1 MLSTKIICTI
11 GPASESH
18 DILADLAAEGMNV
31 ARLNFSHGTHNSH
44 QKIIEKIREL
54 NKHRQFP
61 IALLLDTQGPEI
73 RTGEREMKLVPGARV
88 SVNTPPNEEKEGS
101 LYVNYP
107 HLIDDLEI
115 GNNISIDGGL
125 MCLEVL
131 AKTEKDLE
139 CEVIYGGSVMGHRHV
154 NLPGTIVK
162 LPGITETD
170 KQDILFGIEQNVDII
185 ALSFVRN
192 AETIREVRDLLGES
206 AEHIKLIAKIEN
218 QEGVDRLKEI
228 VKEADGVMV
237 ARGDLGIE
245 VEMEE
250 VPQIQRR
257 IAFLCAKYGKR
268 LIVATQML
276 ESMIE
281 NPVPTRAEVTDVAN
295 AVFEQADAIM
305 LSGETSVGKYPVR
318 SVRTLAKIARRTEDF
333 PGVKFTENLLKSKN
347 GQHIAESAI
356 QIATNLKIRA
366 VVVIT
371 RTGRGAGYLS
381 NLRPHKINIY
391 SFTNSPSVLSSMTLY
406 RGVFPFLMEF
416 QENPE
421 GSIQDALR
429 VLHEKEGFEAEEKV
443 VVLANILTGEG
454 FCTSL
459 QIRSIPA
466 ITDIFPSEGR
476 FSNHSSAS

>member
-1 MLSTKIICTI
+1 
-11 GPASESH
+11 
-18 DILADLAAEGMNV
+18 
-31 ARLNFSHGTHNSH
+31 
-44 QKIIEKIREL
+44 
-54 NKHRQFP
+54 
-61 IALLLDTQGPEI
+61 
-73 RTGEREMKLVPGARV
+73 
-88 SVNTPPNEEKEGS
+88 
-101 LYVNYP
+101 
-107 HLIDDLEI
+107 
-115 GNNISIDGGL
+115 

-131 AKTEKDLE
+131 SKTEKGLE
-139 CEVIYGGSVMGHRHV
+139 CEVIHGGLVEGHRHV

-170 KQDILFGIEQNVDII
+170 KQDILFGIEQKVDII

-192 AETIREVRDLLGES
+192 AEAIREVRELLGES

-295 AVFEQADAIM
+295 AVFEQTDAIM
-305 LSGETSVGKYPVR
+305 LSGETSVGKYPVG
-318 SVRTLAKIARRTEDF
+318 SVKTLARIARRTEDF
-333 PGVKFTENLLKSKN
+333 PGVNYTEKLLKGQK
-347 GQHIAESAI
+347 GQHLAESAI

-371 RTGRGAGYLS
+371 RNGRGAAYLS

-391 SFTNSPSVLSSMTLY
+391 SFTNSPRVLSSMTLY
-406 RGVFPFLMEF
+406 RGVYPFLMEL

-429 VLHEKEGFEAEEKV
+429 ILHEKEGFEPEEKV

-454 FCTSL
+454 YCTSL
-459 QIRSIPA
+459 QIRTIP
-466 ITDIFPSEGR
+466 TV
-476 FSNHSSAS
+476 

>member
-11 GPASESH
+11 GPASDSP
-18 DILADLAAEGMNV
+18 DILAELAAEGMNV
-31 ARLNFSHGTHNSH
+31 ARLNFSHGTHKSH
-44 QKIIEKIREL
+44 LQIIEKIREL

-61 IALLLDTQGPEI
+61 IAVMLDTQGPEI
-73 RTGEREMKLVPGARV
+73 RTGDREMKLIPGECV
-88 SVNTPPNEEKEGS
+88 SVNTPPNEEREGS

-107 HLIDDLEI
+107 HLLDDLEI
-115 GNNISIDGGL
+115 GNRISIDGGL

-131 AKTEKDLE
+131 GKSEKGLE
-139 CEVIYGGSVMGHRHV
+139 CEVIHGGLVEGHRHV
-154 NLPGTIVK
+154 NLPGTVVK

-192 AETIREVRDLLGES
+192 AETIREVRDLLGEN

-245 VEMEE
+245 V

-295 AVFEQADAIM
+295 AVFEQTDAIM
-305 LSGETSVGKYPVR
+305 LSGETSVGKYPVG
-318 SVRTLAKIARRTEDF
+318 SVKTLARIARRTEDF
-333 PGVKFTENLLKSKN
+333 PGVNYTEKLLKGQK
-347 GQHIAESAI
+347 GQHLAESAI

-371 RTGRGAGYLS
+371 RNGRGAAYLS

-391 SFTNSPSVLSSMTLY
+391 SFTNSPRVLSSMTLY
-406 RGVFPFLMEF
+406 RGVYPFLMEL

-429 VLHEKEGFEAEEKV
+429 ILHEKEGFEPEEKV

-454 FCTSL
+454 YCTSL

-466 ITDIFPSEGR
+466 D
-476 FSNHSSAS
+476 

>member
-11 GPASESH
+11 GPASESIV
-18 DILADLAAEGMNV
+18 ILRELAAAGMNV
-31 ARLNFSHGTHNSH
+31 ARLNFSHGTHKSH
-44 QKIIEKIREL
+44 KQIIEKIREL
-54 NKHRQFP
+54 NKQRKFP
-61 IALLLDTQGPEI
+61 ISILLDTQGPEI
-73 RTGEREMKLVPGARV
+73 RTGDQEIQLVPGKRV
-88 SVNTPPNEEKEGS
+88 TVNTPPIEEKKGS
-101 LYVNYP
+101 LYINYP
-107 HLIDDLEI
+107 YLTDDLEI
-115 GNNISIDGGL
+115 GNNIAIDGGL
-125 MCLEVL
+125 MCLEVIV
-131 AKTEKDLE
+131 KNKNSLE
-139 CEVIYGGSVMGHRHV
+139 CEVIHGGCVKRHRHV

-162 LPGITETD
+162 LPGITDTD
-170 KQDILFGIEQNVDII
+170 KEDILFGIEQNVDII

-192 AETIREVRDLLGES
+192 AETIREVRDLLGERV
-206 AEHIKLIAKIEN
+206 EQIKLIAKIEN
-218 QEGVDRLKEI
+218 QEGVERLVEI
-228 VKEADGVMV
+228 VKEADGIMV

-250 VPQIQRR
+250 VPPIQRR
-257 IAFLCAKYGKR
+257 IAYLCAKYGKR

-305 LSGETSVGKYPVR
+305 LSGETSVGRYPVS
-318 SVRTLAKIARRTEDF
+318 SVKTLAKIARRTEDF
-333 PGVKFTENLLKSKN
+333 PGVNFTVNLLKNKN

-391 SFTNSPSVLSSMTLY
+391 SFTDSPSVLSSMTLY
-406 RGVFPFLMEF
+406 RGVVPFLMEF
-416 QENPE
+416 HENPE
-421 GSIQDALR
+421 GSIQNALTF
-429 VLHEKEGFEAEEKV
+429 LHEKEGFEAKEKV

-454 FCTSL
+454 FSTSL
-459 QIRSIPA
+459 QIRSIPF
-466 ITDIFPSEGR
+466 D
-476 FSNHSSAS
+476 

>member
-11 GPASESH
+11 GPASEST
-18 DILADLAAEGMNV
+18 DILMDLAKEGMNV
-31 ARLNFSHGTHNSH
+31 ARLNFSHGTHSSH
-44 QKIIEKIREL
+44 QRIIEKIREL
-54 NKHRQFP
+54 NKQRQFP
-61 IALLLDTQGPEI
+61 VAVLMDTQGPEI
-73 RTGEREMKLVPGARV
+73 RTGDQEMKLVPGERITI
-88 SVNTPPNEEKEGS
+88 NTPPNKEKEGI
-101 LYVNYP
+101 LFVDYP

-115 GNNISIDGGL
+115 GNRISIDSGL

-131 AKTEKDLE
+131 AKSEKGLE
-139 CEVIYGGSVMGHRHV
+139 CEVIYGGCVKGHRHV

-170 KQDILFGIEQNVDII
+170 KQDILFGIEQNIDII

-192 AETIREVRDLLGES
+192 AETIREVRDLLGDS
-206 AEHIKLIAKIEN
+206 SEHIKLIAKIEN
-218 QEGVDRLKEI
+218 QEGVDRLEEI
-228 VKEADGVMV
+228 AKEADGVMV

-245 VEMEE
+245 VEMED
-250 VPQIQRR
+250 VPQIQRQ

-281 NPVPTRAEVTDVAN
+281 NPVPTRAEVSDVAN
-295 AVFEQADAIM
+295 AVFEQTDAIM
-305 LSGETSVGKYPVR
+305 LSGETSVGRYPAH
-318 SVRTLAKIARRTEDF
+318 SVEILARIARRTEDY
-333 PGVKFTENLLKSKN
+333 PGLNSTEKLVKVQH
-347 GQHIAESAI
+347 GQHLAESAI

-371 RTGRGAGYLS
+371 RNGRGARYLS

-391 SFTNSPSVLSSMTLY
+391 SFTNSVKVLSSMILY
-406 RGVFPFLMEF
+406 RGVYPFLMEL

-421 GSIQDALR
+421 GSIQDALSI
-429 VLHEKEGFEAEEKV
+429 LHEKEGFEPEEKV

-454 FCTSL
+454 YCTSL
-459 QIRSIPA
+459 QIRSIPT
-466 ITDIFPSEGR
+466 I
-476 FSNHSSAS
+476 

>member
-1 MLSTKIICTI
+1 MMLI
-11 GPASESH
+11 P
-18 DILADLAAEGMNV
+18 
-31 ARLNFSHGTHNSH
+31 
-44 QKIIEKIREL
+44 
-54 NKHRQFP
+54 
-61 IALLLDTQGPEI
+61 
-73 RTGEREMKLVPGARV
+73 GECV

-107 HLIDDLEI
+107 HLLDDLEI
-115 GNNISIDGGL
+115 GNRISIDGGL

-131 AKTEKDLE
+131 EKSEKGLE
-139 CEVIYGGSVMGHRHV
+139 CEVIHGGLVEGHRHV

-170 KQDILFGIEQNVDII
+170 KQDIMFGIEQKVDII

-192 AETIREVRDLLGES
+192 AEAIREVRELLGES

-228 VKEADGVMV
+228 VQEADGVMV

-295 AVFEQADAIM
+295 AVFEQTDAIM
-305 LSGETSVGKYPVR
+305 LSGETSVGKYPVG
-318 SVRTLAKIARRTEDF
+318 SVKTLARIARRTEDF
-333 PGVKFTENLLKSKN
+333 PGVNYTEKLLKGQK
-347 GQHIAESAI
+347 GQHLAESAI

-371 RTGRGAGYLS
+371 RNGRGAAYLS

-391 SFTNSPSVLSSMTLY
+391 SFTNSPRVLSSMTLY
-406 RGVFPFLMEF
+406 RGVYPFLMEL

-421 GSIQDALR
+421 GSIQDALSI
-429 VLHEKEGFEAEEKV
+429 LHEKEGFEPEEKV

-454 FCTSL
+454 YCTSL
-459 QIRSIPA
+459 QIRTIP
-466 ITDIFPSEGR
+466 TV
-476 FSNHSSAS
+476 